1 VTTALNTP
9 KIVCGKPPEPL
20 IFIENREHPMAEVT
34 AVTTEQWD
42 EVISHLKESGQI
54 SSQNLGFVK
63 LVSIQGI
70 LGETLYLQV
79 ANEMTRGIIETR
91 IKGELLD
98 ALQQIGLSPSP
109 TNIGIVVN
117 PDLADSFTVNQQN
130 SLLDQEPVMFTP
142 HKTVQFRLRDLH
154 A

>member
-1 VTTALNTP
+1 
-9 KIVCGKPPEPL
+9 
-20 IFIENREHPMAEVT
+20 MAEVT
-34 AVTTEQWD
+34 GITTEQWD
-42 EVISHLKESGQI
+42 EVISHLKEDGQI
-54 SSQNLGFVK
+54 SAQHLGFVK

-91 IKGELLD
+91 IKDELLD

-117 PDLADSFTVNQQN
+117 PELADSFTASQQ
-130 SLLDQEPVMFTP
+130 SSVLDEDPVDEVPVYTSQESVGPVEGSS
-142 HKTVQFRLRDLH
+142 RLNPRYTFESFV
-154 A
+154 